1 MDAREFLKGISGFD
15 QLSPEEVARVA
26 ALAELKAVKA
36 GQPIDVQGEPARM
49 FGILV
54 SGRLGVVLELDFGVA
69 KQNYQVTVIGPG
81 EMFAWSGLVGNP
93 HYTAGSKAIT
103 DCSYLEFDAVRVRA
117 LFDEDPKLGYVF
129 MRLVAQTIAS
139 RLRHMQLKL
148 AQQYAL
154 SESAE

>member
-1 MDAREFLKGISGFD
+1 MEIKEFLQGIEGFD
-15 QLSPEEVARVA
+15 QLSAEEIARVA
-26 ALAELKAVKA
+26 GLAELKTVKA

-54 SGRLGVVLELDFGVA
+54 SGRLGVVLDLDFGVS
-69 KQNYQVTVIGPG
+69 KQTYQVMAIGPG

-93 HYTAGSKAIT
+93 HYTAGSKAIA
-103 DCSYLEFDAVRVRA
+103 DCSYLEFDAAKARG

-148 AQQYAL
+148 VQQYAL

>member
-1 MDAREFLKGISGFD
+1 MDVREFLRSIQGFD
-15 QLSPEEVARVA
+15 QLSAAEIDRVA
-26 ALAELKAVKA
+26 GLAELKTVKA

-54 SGRLGVVLELDFGVA
+54 AGRLGVVLDLDFGVA
-69 KQNYQVTVIGPG
+69 KQTYQVAAIGPG

-103 DCSYLEFDAVRVRA
+103 DCRYLEFDAAKLRA
-117 LFDEDPKLGYVF
+117 LLDEDPKLGYVF
-129 MRLVAQTIAS
+129 MRLAAQTIAS
-139 RLRHMQLKL
+139 RLRHMQLRL
-148 AQQYAL
+148 VQQYAL